1 MKQWSPPGEF
11 FSFICCVFVI
21 EFSHRENM
29 KLIKHFFVG
38 MLCLVP
44 FVASGQVATT
54 AGSNL
59 TAWNGN
65 SGATNNNN
73 WNTMMNSRTSAAA
86 VNKPKADFGNC
97 NSLILRCAQPKCAG
111 CTTMDVARPIV
122 EGCVNS
128 NATCKKH
135 GADLVEFISAQ
146 MVSDANE
153 KIQQQELMAQQAA
166 AQQAAAQSNAQ
177 IQQMQQ
183 QMQQMQYQMEQQ
195 SAQQMKQMQAAL
207 EAQQAMAAQAISD
220 VSAAQATASAVA
232 ADAGAQGSETVP
244 SQAQIDAMSR
254 GVDEEILA
262 RQKISDQILEKI
274 DRAEVELNN
283 LYKQMQDVFAYAGC
297 DSRGNNCSGPKR
309 VKAFKNKARM
319 FFEPYDGVIEEA
331 YEALEL
337 ALAVGV
343 DVSDVIMMLNG
354 ACNKWGKFMCRV
366 GSYGSK
372 GEKYLT
378 YNPQTCKN
386 GRSIKGGYIKGGQ
399 ECADGMVVPPQ
410 DDARCT
416 LTGFLDSS
424 KDVQREWVL
433 ENEEGDGLVRLGCAT
448 DALDSISIFGRRRS
462 RAGSA
467 LDLDT
472 LERMLLQDAPDVVG
486 MGRYSDAQSSGDAE
500 YEATK
505 YCSLTPRGYSRLQ
518 TAINTKT
525 LPAKDVCVPYNS
537 LLFTRQTDGAL
548 QYSGSNGAT
557 SNIIPGIQSE
567 VICNNIR
574 AANNVSGCKV
584 EWQCYN
590 KDGESVACTGAD
602 VDSRRCV
609 VDGVGCSYDYEN
621 GVIRQTSDKKET
633 SNSTI
638 NNATSVSNSG
648 GNAVS
653 FTTLKIPDFTLEN
666 KHLVIENNNGSNSRF
681 QLDYK

>member
-1 MKQWSPPGEF
+1 
-11 FSFICCVFVI
+11 
-21 EFSHRENM
+21 M

-86 VNKPKADFGNC
+86 ANKPKADFGNC

-111 CTTMDVARPIV
+111 CTTMDIARPIV

-128 NATCKKH
+128 NSTCKKH

-195 SAQQMKQMQAAL
+195 SAQQMQQMQAAL
-207 EAQQAMAAQAISD
+207 EAQQAMTAQAISD
-220 VSAAQATASAVA
+220 VSAAQATASAAA
-232 ADAGAQGSETVP
+232 ADAGAQGSETAP

-283 LYKQMQDVFAYAGC
+283 LYKQMQDVFTYAGC

-319 FFEPYDGVIEEA
+319 FFEPYDGVIDEA

-366 GSYGSK
+366 GSYGSE
-372 GEKYLT
+372 GDKYLK
-378 YNPQTCKN
+378 YEPKTCNN
-386 GRSIKGGYIKGGQ
+386 GRSVKGGYIKGGQ

-433 ENEEGDGLVRLGCAT
+433 ENEEGDGFVRLGCAT

-548 QYSGSNGAT
+548 QYSGANGIWGAMSSNV
-557 SNIIPGIQSE
+557 IPGIQSE

-574 AANNVSGCKV
+574 AANNVGGCKV
-584 EWQCYN
+584 EWKCYK
-590 KDGESVACTGAD
+590 KDGADVACTGAD

-609 VDGVGCSYDYEN
+609 VDGEGCSYDYEN

-638 NNATSVSNSG
+638 NNAASASNSG

-653 FTTLKIPDFTLEN
+653 FAAINIPEFKLE
-666 KHLVIENNNGSNSRF
+666 KPKFEIKNNSGSNSRF
-681 QLDYK
+681 QLSYQ